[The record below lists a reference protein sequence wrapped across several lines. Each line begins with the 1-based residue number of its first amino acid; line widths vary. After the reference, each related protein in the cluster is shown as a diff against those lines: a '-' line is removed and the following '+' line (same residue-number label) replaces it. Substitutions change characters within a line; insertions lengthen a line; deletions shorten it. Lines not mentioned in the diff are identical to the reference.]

1 MLRLKIKQIYTN
13 LIILLLGVSLYY
25 YSYRYIFQ
33 YNSSDTS
40 PTYSNTP
47 MSFQIGKYIIC
58 GAIIILYLLILN
70 NKKKKIFN
78 QHSLS
83 MFVKLFLYTFFLL
96 LYGIININIISIQ
109 RAMIYFIPL
118 ILGFWGFVTIDVYKI
133 EKFIYYFCI
142 YSIIYESIQV
152 ILFILYGRL
161 PALAY
166 AESFSVRFGGPWD
179 DPNGFSIFI
188 SFLLPFTYY
197 YCTNKNAKI
206 FWIITNTLMILLA
219 QSVTAIIANTM
230 ALSIYYI
237 ANSNNKTTRQKKAIK
252 LFCLILFIIPI
263 AFILSNIS
271 LIHTFLEMKQGS
283 VDGHMNSFESLSQIS
298 IIQFLFGFSHITGE
312 SDITNHIGQWG
323 IFFLLLFYTIY
334 LQNIYKL
341 YHLMKQQVTALWKSC
356 FIFQLTFLFASINLP
371 VSTIFPISLTSCIII
386 LISSFQQENKTKYN
400 VTNK

>member
-1 MLRLKIKQIYTN
+1 MLRLKIKQVYTN

-47 MSFQIGKYIIC
+47 MPFQIGKYIIC
-58 GAIIILYLLILN
+58 GAIIILYLLILRY
-70 NKKKKIFN
+70 KKKKLFN

-83 MFVKLFLYTFFLL
+83 MFIKLFLYTFLL
-96 LYGIININIISIQ
+96 FLYGIININITSIQ
-109 RAMIYFIPL
+109 KATIYFIPL
-118 ILGFWGFVTIDVYKI
+118 ILGFWGFVTIDLYKI

-142 YSIIYESIQV
+142 YSIIYEFIQV

-166 AESFSVRFGGPWD
+166 SQSFSVRFGGPWD

-197 YCTNKNAKI
+197 YCTNKKAKI
-206 FWIITNTLMILLA
+206 FWIIANILMILLA
-219 QSVTAIIANTM
+219 QSVTAIIADIM
-230 ALSIYYI
+230 AFSIYYVV
-237 ANSNNKTTRQKKAIK
+237 NSNNKITRQKKIIK
-252 LFCLILFIIPI
+252 LFCLIPFIILI
-263 AFILSNIS
+263 AHILINTSF
-271 LIHTFLEMKQGS
+271 IHTFIEMKQGS
-283 VDGHMNSFESLSQIS
+283 VDGHMSSFEAFSQIS
-298 IIQFLFGFSHITGE
+298 IIQFLFGFSHIAGE

-334 LQNIYKL
+334 LKNIYKL
-341 YHLMKQQVTALWKSC
+341 YHLMKQQTTALWKSS
-356 FIFQLTFLFASINLP
+356 FIFQIAFLFASINLP
-371 VSTIFPISLTSCIII
+371 VSAIFPISLTSCIII
-386 LISSFQQENKTKYN
+386 LISSFQQENKSKYN
-400 VTNK
+400 VITK